1 MEEEGATVL
10 WNTSIQ
16 RQVWDI
22 YRSRWMVSDGDSK
35 GFNAVEN
42 TYDRFKVEKLDC
54 VGHVQ
59 KRMEKHLKDLKATTN
74 GKLSDGNL
82 LMGRVA

>member
-22 YRSRWMVSDGDSK
+22 ILYRSRWMVSDGDSK

-42 TYDRFKVEKLDC
+42 TIGLR
-54 VGHVQ
+54 
-59 KRMEKHLKDLKATTN
+59 LK
-74 GKLSDGNL
+74 NL
-82 LMGRVA
+82 IVWDTSKNEWKSI